1 MDALQIFKNHG
12 INYIRLRIWNAPFIG
27 YNNLAK
33 TLVMAKRVKALQ
45 MGLLIDFHYSDTWAD
60 PGKQTKPAAWA
71 GLPPDQLEQAVH
83 DFTRDVI
90 SAPKNQGTL
99 PEMVQIGNEITSG
112 MLWDDGKVGGAND
125 ANWPRFAALLNAGI
139 AGVQDSLSGAEKVQ
153 ILLHVDQ
160 GANNQTCRWFFD
172 HIQAQNVPYDLIGLS
187 YYPWWHGSVADF
199 EANLKDLAERYKKPV
214 VVAETG
220 YPWSLENND
229 STGNL
234 VTPATQLLPE
244 FPATVAGQRSFLL
257 AEKKILQSVPGG
269 KGLGMFYWAAD
280 DITTPRFGSVWENVA
295 TFDFKGNV
303 LDSLDVFL
311 SR

>member
-90 SAPKNQGTL
+90 SALKNQGTL

-125 ANWPRFAALLNAGI
+125 ANWRALLP
-139 AGVQDSLSGAEKVQ
+139 
-153 ILLHVDQ
+153 
-160 GANNQTCRWFFD
+160 C
-172 HIQAQNVPYDLIGLS
+172 
-187 YYPWWHGSVADF
+187 
-199 EANLKDLAERYKKPV
+199 
-214 VVAETG
+214 
-220 YPWSLENND
+220 
-229 STGNL
+229 
-234 VTPATQLLPE
+234 
-244 FPATVAGQRSFLL
+244 
-257 AEKKILQSVPGG
+257 
-269 KGLGMFYWAAD
+269 
-280 DITTPRFGSVWENVA
+280 
-295 TFDFKGNV
+295 
-303 LDSLDVFL
+303 
-311 SR
+311 